1 MDMLGKDDAREIVEA
16 LRALRDGQQEIISL
30 LSANRAIAE
39 EQLNRHRETVQES
52 LKLQRLALQRQR
64 TITLIAVPGIL
75 ACIAAIAYLVLRY
88 F

>member
-1 MDMLGKDDAREIVEA
+1 MSEETQQQILETLREI
-16 LRALRDGQQEIISL
+16 RDGQREM
-30 LSANRAIAE
+30 LSHLAAQHALAD
-39 EQLNRHRETVQES
+39 EQLRKSRESVEES
-52 LKLQRLALQRQR
+52 VGLQRLALRRQG